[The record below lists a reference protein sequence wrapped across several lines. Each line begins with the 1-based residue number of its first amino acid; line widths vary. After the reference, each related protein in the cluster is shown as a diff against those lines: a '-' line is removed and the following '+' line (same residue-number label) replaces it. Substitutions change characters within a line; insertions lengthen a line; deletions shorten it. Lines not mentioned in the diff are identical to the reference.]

1 MSLLSLLSFF
11 ATTMLVIFIILIIYR
26 QRIGWI
32 FGSIGWGVYCFVLFQ
47 TGLFF
52 QSGLQ
57 VYYIAMGAYGF
68 IAWTRNQ
75 DGSGVLIVDYWRSRL
90 TNFATFAA
98 LIAIAFSA
106 SSIIAIIT
114 QKDFSGIM
122 FADASIAAV
131 AVFATYLQTRSKIE
145 GWYYWIFVNTL
156 VTVVA
161 FLSSLYFLALL
172 GMIMVVMNIYGSIQ
186 WRKQYDQQEQQP
198 LEPQ

>member
-11 ATTMLVIFIILIIYR
+11 ATTMLIIFIILIIYR

-57 VYYIAMGAYGF
+57 IYYIAMAAYGF
-68 IAWTRNQ
+68 VAWTKNQ
-75 DGSGVLIVDYWRSRL
+75 GDSGVLIVAYWRSRP
-90 TNFATFAA
+90 TNFATFAV
-98 LIAIAFSA
+98 LIAIAFVA
-106 SSIIAIIT
+106 SSTIAITT
-114 QKDFSGIM
+114 QKSFSGIM
-122 FADASIAAV
+122 FADASIATV

-161 FLSSLYFLALL
+161 FLSGLYFLSLL
-172 GMIMVVMNIYGSIQ
+172 GMFMVVMNIYGSIQ
-186 WRKQYDQQEQQP
+186 WRRQYDLQEQQP